1 MKRRWVGIVLLA
13 LSAALLVTGVMAVT
27 WIPDQV
33 KKTPLNVNQST
44 HLDGTVKKINL
55 KTGKLD
61 ENPVKVLDVTQTD
74 SNASTGSVVVW
85 GEKTCVVIDTGNP
98 ADCVDGKDPRLVDA
112 HTDVFATDRVT
123 AEAVPDFPGLPAGAT
138 PHEGLINKWPFDAQ
152 KRTYPYWESMLGHA
166 VDAVYDRT
174 ADVKGIQTYVYKV
187 TTKDA
192 KVDVAPGVKGT
203 YDDTKE
209 IYVEP
214 KTGAIQQQVES
225 QQRYL
230 ADGTQVL
237 DLNIAFTQAQQQ
249 DFADAAVTNK
259 RMLSLLTVWMPI
271 VGFAGGALCLI
282 AGGAVLIASRRERQ
296 SRTASE
302 KEMASV

>member
-44 HLDGTVKKINL
+44 HLDGTVNKIDL
-55 KTGKLD
+55 KTGKLV
-61 ENPVKVLDVTQTD
+61 ENPVKILDVTQTD
-74 SNASTGSVVVW
+74 SNASNDSVVVW

-98 ADCVDGKDPRLVDA
+98 PACVDAKDPRLVEA
-112 HTDVFATDRVT
+112 STDVFATDRVT
-123 AEAVPDFPGLPAGAT
+123 AEAVPDFSGLPAGAT
-138 PHEGLINKWPFDAQ
+138 PHEGVINKWPFDAQ
-152 KRTYPYWESMLGHA
+152 KRT
-166 VDAVYDRT
+166 VYDRT
-174 ADVKGIQTYVYKV
+174 EDVKGIETYVYKV

-192 KVDVAPGVKGT
+192 TVDVAPGVKGT
-203 YDDTKE
+203 YDDAKE

-214 KTGAIQQQVES
+214 KTGAIQQQTES

-230 ADGTQVL
+230 EDGTQVL
-237 DLNIAFTQAQQQ
+237 DLNIGFTDAQQQ

-271 VGFAGGALCLI
+271 VGFVGGALCLI
-282 AGGAVLIASRRERQ
+282 AGGAVLLAARRSRQE
-296 SRTASE
+296 RTATG